1 MDSYALVYQPIPIY
15 QSDMIAIYMGWRIGS
30 MTAIERTA
38 YPTFARAPQPKEL
51 LTLYTPTPEDVAFVA
66 TTARGPSQK
75 FALMILLKVFQK
87 LGYFPAPQQIPGAI
101 ITHIRGVMKL
111 PEDLVPDIT
120 PRTLY
125 KYHAAIRNHLNINGE
140 GKHIRHIALKA
151 VSDVVMIMDDP
162 ADLINVAIETLVAKN
177 CELPAFSTLDIL
189 VGRVRKVVHGRIFQ
203 TVLLRLSENEQ
214 AMLARLLDKKD
225 SGYFTEFNRLREA
238 PKSATFTHLDEWVE
252 RLTWLL
258 SLGNM
263 ERLVEGLPATKV
275 THFAAE
281 ARSLHADELRD
292 FTLPKRLTLL
302 VCLIHRETIS
312 TRDEIVEMFLKRM
325 SKFRERAKEELERL
339 RERERETT
347 EHLVEVFSD
356 LLYTTAEI
364 QEDAKMGHQV
374 REVLKREGGA
384 SALLEQCEQVS
395 AHHGDRYQPFLWRFY
410 ASHRKALFRVRKRA
424 RYSLDHARSGAH
436 ECRDL
441 HPGA

>member
-38 YPTFARAPQPKEL
+38 YPIFTRAPQPKEL
-51 LTLYTPTPEDVAFVA
+51 LTLYTPTPENVAFVA

-87 LGYFPAPQQIPGAI
+87 L
-101 ITHIRGVMKL
+101 
-111 PEDLVPDIT
+111 
-120 PRTLY
+120 
-125 KYHAAIRNHLNINGE
+125 
-140 GKHIRHIALKA
+140 
-151 VSDVVMIMDDP
+151 
-162 ADLINVAIETLVAKN
+162 
-177 CELPAFSTLDIL
+177 
-189 VGRVRKVVHGRIFQ
+189 
-203 TVLLRLSENEQ
+203 
-214 AMLARLLDKKD
+214 
-225 SGYFTEFNRLREA
+225 GYFTEFNRLREA

-281 ARSLHADELRD
+281 ARSFHADELRD

-339 RERERETT
+339 VHPPTPG
-347 EHLVEVFSD
+347 D
-356 LLYTTAEI
+356 LRFFLCRRRTQNRGSLCARLRAI
-364 QEDAKMGHQV
+364 C
-374 REVLKREGGA
+374 RLPR
-384 SALLEQCEQVS
+384 SALEL
-395 AHHGDRYQPFLWRFY
+395 G
-410 ASHRKALFRVRKRA
+410 
-424 RYSLDHARSGAH
+424 GM
-436 ECRDL
+436 
-441 HPGA
+441 